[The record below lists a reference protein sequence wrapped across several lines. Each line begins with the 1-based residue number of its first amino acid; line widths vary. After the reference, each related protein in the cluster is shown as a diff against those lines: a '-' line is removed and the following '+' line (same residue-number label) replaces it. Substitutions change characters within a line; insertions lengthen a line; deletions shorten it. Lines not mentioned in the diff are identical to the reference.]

1 MHNKKRGKAFGK
13 STGPDGHKMFS
24 RKGWSLILLCG
35 FMLYFSTGTSVD
47 GLNATVEG
55 LAKSH
60 GWSSAVLLGFSTI
73 SGLISVLGMFIFGL
87 ICQRSG
93 ARRLAVV
100 SLIAGGLSYIWY
112 GHANSIAQY
121 AAALCMVSVFAN
133 VYAWIAGGAYLAAWF
148 PAKKGKALG
157 WAAMGNNLAS
167 ASIVIVITVL
177 TNVLGDIK
185 WAITAI
191 GCVMILLSF
200 WAVFIPDTPQEA
212 GENPDNLTDAEMTQ
226 AAKRMPEDP
235 GAQTYRQLL
244 RTRQFWF
251 VSLGVGIYMMVTVG
265 VMSQLIPRLTSIG
278 LSRNTAMGAM
288 SICALIGA
296 GGSYLWGVLDQ
307 KCGTRTAAA
316 LYGVWYAAA
325 VVLNMVPS
333 LPCIY
338 LSILMLGIAIG
349 GNAHWPISLV
359 MTVFGARRFTKAYS
373 LINPCVS
380 AIRMLSFSVLALSLA
395 ITGSY
400 TGAYVVFVALSL
412 MAAGMIYMT
421 NDKREPNQTIML
433 NK

>member
-1 MHNKKRGKAFGK
+1 MLNKKWRKESEKGSEKN
-13 STGPDGHKMFS
+13 DRNMFS

-35 FMLYFSTGTSVD
+35 VMLYFSTGTSVD

-55 LAKSH
+55 LAESH
-60 GWSSAVLLGFSTI
+60 GWSSAVLLGFSTV

-87 ICQRSG
+87 ICQHLG
-93 ARRLAVV
+93 ARKLAFI

-112 GHANSIAQY
+112 GHVNSIGQY
-121 AAALCMVSVFAN
+121 AVALCMVSVFAN

-148 PAKKGKALG
+148 PEKKGKALG

-167 ASIVIVITVL
+167 ASIVILITVL
-177 TNVLGDIK
+177 TGLLGDIK

-191 GCVMILLSF
+191 GCVMILLSV

-212 GENPDNLTDAEMTQ
+212 GENPDNLTDDGTTQ
-226 AAKRMPEDP
+226 AEKQTPEEP
-235 GAQTYRQLL
+235 RVETYGQLL
-244 RTRQFWF
+244 RSRGFWF

-265 VMSQLIPRLTSIG
+265 VMSQMIPRLTSIG
-278 LSRNTAMGAM
+278 LSRNVAMGAM
-288 SICALIGA
+288 SVCALVGT

-307 KCGTRTAAA
+307 KCGTRGAAS

-359 MTVFGARRFTKAYS
+359 MTVFGAKSFTKAYA
-373 LINPCVS
+373 LINSCVS

-395 ITGSY
+395 MTGSY
-400 TGAYVVFVALSL
+400 TVAYAVFVVLSL
-412 MAAGMIYMT
+412 MAAFMIYMT
-421 NDKREPNQTIML
+421 NAQKGKN
-433 NK
+433 

>member
-1 MHNKKRGKAFGK
+1 MLNKKRRKESEKGSEKN
-13 STGPDGHKMFS
+13 DRNMFS

-35 FMLYFSTGTSVD
+35 VMLYFSTGTSVD

-55 LAKSH
+55 LAEGH
-60 GWSSAVLLGFSTI
+60 GWSSAVLLGFSTV

-87 ICQRSG
+87 ICQHLG
-93 ARRLAVV
+93 ARKLAVI

-112 GHANSIAQY
+112 GHVNSIGQY
-121 AAALCMVSVFAN
+121 AVALCMVSVFAN

-148 PAKKGKALG
+148 PEKKGKALG
-157 WAAMGNNLAS
+157 WAAMGSNLAS
-167 ASIVIVITVL
+167 ASIVILITVL
-177 TNVLGDIK
+177 TGVLGDIK

-191 GCVMILLSF
+191 GCVMILLSV

-212 GENPDNLTDAEMTQ
+212 GESPDNLTDDGTTQ
-226 AAKRMPEDP
+226 AAKQTPEEP
-235 GAQTYRQLL
+235 RVQNYGQLL
-244 RTRQFWF
+244 RTRGFWF

-265 VMSQLIPRLTSIG
+265 VMSQMIPRLTSIG
-278 LSRNTAMGAM
+278 LSQNIAMGAM
-288 SICALIGA
+288 SVCALVGT

-307 KCGTRTAAA
+307 KCGTRGAAS

-359 MTVFGARRFTKAYS
+359 MTVFGARSFTKAYS

-395 ITGSY
+395 MTGSY
-400 TGAYVVFVALSL
+400 TGAYAVFVVLSL
-412 MAAGMIYMT
+412 MAAFMIYMT
-421 NDKREPNQTIML
+421 NDQKGKNRNH
-433 NK
+433 

>member
-1 MHNKKRGKAFGK
+1 MLNMKRRKESEKGSEKN
-13 STGPDGHKMFS
+13 DRNMFS

-35 FMLYFSTGTSVD
+35 VMLYFSTGTSVD

-55 LAKSH
+55 LAESH
-60 GWSSAVLLGFSTI
+60 GWSSAVLLGFSTV
-73 SGLISVLGMFIFGL
+73 SGLISVLGMFVFGL
-87 ICQRSG
+87 ICQHLG
-93 ARRLAVV
+93 ARKLAVI

-112 GHANSIAQY
+112 GHVNSIGQY
-121 AAALCMVSVFAN
+121 AVALCMVSVFAN

-148 PAKKGKALG
+148 PEKKGKALG

-167 ASIVIVITVL
+167 ASIVILITVL
-177 TNVLGDIK
+177 IQILGDIK

-191 GCVMILLSF
+191 GCVMILLSV

-212 GENPDNLTDAEMTQ
+212 GENPDNLTDDGTTQ
-226 AAKRMPEDP
+226 VAT
-235 GAQTYRQLL
+235 QTHEEPRVQNYGQLL
-244 RTRQFWF
+244 RTRGFWF

-265 VMSQLIPRLTSIG
+265 VMSQMIPRLTSIG
-278 LSRNTAMGAM
+278 LSRNIAMGAM
-288 SICALIGA
+288 SVCALVGT

-307 KCGTRTAAA
+307 KCGTRGAAS

-325 VVLNMVPS
+325 VVLNMVPC

-359 MTVFGARRFTKAYS
+359 MTVFGARNFTKAYS

-395 ITGSY
+395 VTGSY
-400 TGAYVVFVALSL
+400 TGAYAVFVVLSL
-412 MAAGMIYMT
+412 MAAFMIYRT
-421 NDKREPNQTIML
+421 ND
-433 NK
+433 